1 MSTLNPT
8 LPLPLSP
15 PTRTA
20 STAPRTSNGAPL
32 PLIEL
37 GHRLLRAYAEAAR
50 WSAYK

>member
-8 LPLPLSP
+8 LPLSP